1 MGICL
6 YDLSQVAEPD
16 AFWFSFVILERNG
29 RDSRRSGV
37 TNSLLALLSN
47 MAEIV
52 PLRDVALCH

>member
-1 MGICL
+1 MSVRFVSGSRTRRVL
-6 YDLSQVAEPD
+6 VQLR
-16 AFWFSFVILERNG
+16 VILERNG